1 MELSDFITEALTQIS
16 TGIKN
21 ANQKIQEASGNADVK
36 AIFTLRPGSQQYQGA
51 GVDFD
56 VAITTV
62 KGGDAKGAAKVKVAV
77 FEAEISGGGSVQ
89 KENIS
94 RVRFTVTVNN
104 WHG

>member
-16 TGIKN
+16 SGIKR
-21 ANQKIQEASGNADVK
+21 ANQQISEASGNTEGTPV
-36 AIFTLRPGSQQYQGA
+36 FMLRPGSQQERGA
-51 GVDFD
+51 GVDFN

-62 KGGDAKGAAKVKVAV
+62 KGGGGKGAAKVKVAV
-77 FEAEISGGGSVQ
+77 FEAEISGDGGGQ
-89 KENIS
+89 KENVS